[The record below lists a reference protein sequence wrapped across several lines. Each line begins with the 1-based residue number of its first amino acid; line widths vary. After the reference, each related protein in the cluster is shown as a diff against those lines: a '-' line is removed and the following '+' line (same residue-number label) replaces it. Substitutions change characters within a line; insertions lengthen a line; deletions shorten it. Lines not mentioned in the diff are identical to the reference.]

1 VTTTPPSDGRSAL
14 RAERRLAIIDAA
26 RALATEHGSDG
37 FTVDQVAL
45 RAGVSRRTVF
55 NHFAG
60 LDQLLVAACEQLL
73 VETTTALLAEVD
85 RRTAA
90 LPDALPDARPDT
102 GRAGAGADGRAIL
115 AAVAESARGVDLPRA
130 IASIHCVLGAPCPTD
145 ERAQHISRTAFEHVG
160 GRLREH
166 LQQRAP
172 DLDALDLELT
182 LALMFSGINTLADLW
197 LEQHPDLTPDVPD
210 AARADW
216 DRLLDRLLDHLGL
229 GPAD

>member
-1 VTTTPPSDGRSAL
+1 M
-14 RAERRLAIIDAA
+14 AILDAA

-37 FTVDQVAL
+37 FTIDQVAA

-60 LDQLLVAACEQLL
+60 LEQLLVAVCERLL
-73 VETTTALLAEVD
+73 DETTTELLDEVD
-85 RRTAA
+85 RRIAA
-90 LPDALPDARPDT
+90 LDGAGTRPAPAD
-102 GRAGAGADGRAIL
+102 RDVLVAVAGA
-115 AAVAESARGVDLPRA
+115 ARGVDLPTA
-130 IASIHCVLGAPCPTD
+130 IASIHRVLGAPDPHD

-182 LALMFSGINTLADLW
+182 LALMFSGITTLADMW
-197 LEQHPDLTPDVPD
+197 LAEHPDLPPDVPA
-210 AARADW
+210 AARDHW
-216 DRLLDRLLDHLGL
+216 DGLLDRLLGHLRVGS
-229 GPAD
+229 AD

>member
-1 VTTTPPSDGRSAL
+1 VTITPPPDGRSAL
-14 RAERRLAIIDAA
+14 RAERRLAILDAA

-37 FTVDQVAL
+37 FTVDQVAA

-60 LDQLLVAACEQLL
+60 LDQLLVAVCEQLL
-73 VETTTALLAEVD
+73 AETTTELLEEVD
-85 RRTAA
+85 RRIAA
-90 LPDALPDARPDT
+90 LRESARPAPA
-102 GRAGAGADGRAIL
+102 GRTVL
-115 AAVAESARGVDLPRA
+115 AAVAGAARGVDLASA
-130 IASIHCVLGAPCPTD
+130 IASIHRVLGAPAPAD

-166 LQQRAP
+166 LQQQAP

-182 LALMFSGINTLADLW
+182 LALMFSGITTLADRW
-197 LEQHPDLTPDVPD
+197 LEQHPDLPSDVPA

-216 DRLLDRLLDHLGL
+216 DRLLDRLLGHLRV

>member
-1 VTTTPPSDGRSAL
+1 MTTSHPPDGRSAL

-73 VETTTALLAEVD
+73 VETTTELLDEVD
-85 RRTAA
+85 RRIAA
-90 LPDALPDARPDT
+90 LRDGDTRP
-102 GRAGAGADGRAIL
+102 GPGQGPDGRTVL

-130 IASIHCVLGAPCPTD
+130 IASIHCVLGAPAPAD

-197 LEQHPDLTPDVPD
+197 LEQHPDLPPDVPD

-216 DRLLDRLLDHLGL
+216 DRLLDRLLDHLRVGR
-229 GPAD
+229 AD

>member
-1 VTTTPPSDGRSAL
+1 VTTNQPSDGRSAL

-73 VETTTALLAEVD
+73 VETTTELLGEVD
-85 RRTAA
+85 RRVAALAAA
-90 LPDALPDARPDT
+90 LPDDGQPVP
-102 GRAGAGADGRAIL
+102 GPDGRTVL

-172 DLDALDLELT
+172 DLDVLNLELT
-182 LALMFSGINTLADLW
+182 LALMFSGINTLADVW
-197 LEQHPDLTPDVPD
+197 LERHPDLTPDVPD

-216 DRLLDRLLDHLGL
+216 DRLLDRLLDLLRLGH
-229 GPAD
+229 AD